1 VGDRHPRY
9 RVRLRRSKLRRT
21 SLPDILSSGCRSHS
35 RVALDQRYRVINLG
49 ATHTEVGLTGRTA
62 FSRWTP
68 LWGMAGIGLP
78 LTFAGEVR
86 PVTMFVR
93 PHELIPLYAT
103 EWIIVTI
110 IGIGLCGVAMALD
123 AAYIRLRTGM
133 EKNVASRAAF
143 AMIVAASVVLGAQIW
158 LSSFGYDALS
168 LNGWHTLLLAT
179 AFIAGVGAGWH
190 RCRETLSR
198 LASLARPIALL
209 GSITLLPTTFVR
221 GLPHTAPVLPANST
235 SQPVEHP
242 NIVLISLDALAADHL
257 IPYGTTRTTSP
268 YIAAFASQSIV
279 FERFHANGNF
289 TTPGVASMLTGVL
302 PWTHRAFQLA
312 GRPSVGSIA
321 ESLPARLH
329 AAGYLTAYFSSNPWA
344 GARRQGFSAYF
355 DHHDS
360 SPEWETAP
368 CFDAVSDRLPYLCA
382 ASSNPLI
389 GLPFKSAVRTADA
402 IGLLNPSRYADPG
415 QIVTAAESWLK
426 QNKSAPIFMWVHFLP
441 PHDPY
446 AAPKPWLG
454 RFDSS
459 AVAATAA
466 TSHPRFLFDA
476 ALDPPSRISA
486 LEARYDE
493 SISYV
498 DRYVGQLLMTVRATL
513 GPNTA
518 IMLTADHGE
527 SFSHDYGGHG
537 GVMLYEDLLRIPL
550 ILRLPGESTA
560 SERRVDLTDQTD
572 IAPTIAAIAHVT
584 PSPTWSGVSLLAR
597 PSRST
602 IFAMSFEQNKSQD
615 RLSTGSVA
623 VLSDNWKLVRFIGTP
638 RYPKMP
644 RLETQLFDLAN
655 DPREHHNLAA
665 THPDLV
671 ADLST
676 QIDEQLERYGGPVG
690 E

>member
-1 VGDRHPRY
+1 
-9 RVRLRRSKLRRT
+9 
-21 SLPDILSSGCRSHS
+21 
-35 RVALDQRYRVINLG
+35 
-49 ATHTEVGLTGRTA
+49 
-62 FSRWTP
+62 
-68 LWGMAGIGLP
+68 MAGIGLP

-86 PVTMFVR
+86 PATMLIR

-103 EWIIVTI
+103 EWIIAAI
-110 IGIGLCGVAMALD
+110 IGIGVCGVATALD
-123 AAYIRLRTGM
+123 AVHLRLRTGIG
-133 EKNVASRAAF
+133 ENVVSRAAF
-143 AMIVAASVVLGAQIW
+143 AMIVAASLVLGAQIW
-158 LSSFGYDALS
+158 LNSFGYDPLS
-168 LNGWHTLLLAT
+168 SNGWHTLLLVVAC
-179 AFIAGVGAGWH
+179 IAGVGVAWH

-198 LASLARPIALL
+198 LASLARPLALL
-209 GSITLLPTTFVR
+209 GSITLLSTTFVR
-221 GLPHTAPVLPANST
+221 GAAPMAPVLPANSLG
-235 SQPVEHP
+235 QRVEHP
-242 NIVLISLDALAADHL
+242 NIVLVSLDALSADHL
-257 IPYGTTRTTSP
+257 NPYGATRTTSP
-268 YIAAFASQSIV
+268 NITEFASQSIV
-279 FERFHANGNF
+279 FERFHANSNF

-312 GRPSVGSIA
+312 GRPSVESVV

-368 CFDAVSDRLPYLCA
+368 CFDGISDRLPYLCP
-382 ASSNPLI
+382 ASSNPFI
-389 GLPFKSAVRTADA
+389 GLPFKFAVRAADA
-402 IGLLNPSRYADPG
+402 IGLLNASRYADPD
-415 QIVTAAESWLK
+415 QLVTAAKTWLK
-426 QNKSAPIFMWVHFLP
+426 KNNSAPIFMWVHFLP

-446 AAPKPWLG
+446 AAPRPWLG
-454 RFDSS
+454 RLDPS

-486 LEARYDE
+486 LEVRYDE

-498 DRYVGQLLMTVRATL
+498 DYYVGQLLMTVRAAL

-537 GVMLYEDLLRIPL
+537 GVMLYEDLLHIPL
-550 ILRLPGESTA
+550 ILRLPGESTP
-560 SERRVDLTDQTD
+560 SERRVDLSDQTD
-572 IAPTIAAIAHVT
+572 LAPTIAAIAHVT
-584 PSPTWSGVSLLAR
+584 PSPNWTGVSLLER
-597 PSRST
+597 PNRSGERT
-602 IFAMSFEQNKSQD
+602 IFAMSFEQNKSRG

-623 VLSDNWKLVRFIGTP
+623 AIRDNWKLVRFLGTP

-644 RLETQLFDLAN
+644 RLGAELFDLAT
-655 DPREHHNLAA
+655 DPREQQNLAA

-671 ADLST
+671 AGLST
-676 QIDEQLERYGGPVG
+676 QIDEQLESHGGPVG